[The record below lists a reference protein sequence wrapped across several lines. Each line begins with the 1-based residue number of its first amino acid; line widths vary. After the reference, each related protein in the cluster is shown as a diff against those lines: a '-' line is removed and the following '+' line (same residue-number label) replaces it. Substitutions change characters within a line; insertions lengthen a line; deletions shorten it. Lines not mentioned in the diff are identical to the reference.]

1 MRIAIYSGSFDIV
14 TEGHLW
20 MIKEGIR
27 LFDKLIVGIGTN
39 PSKQTLFDFKTRK
52 RLLESVCVEF
62 SDKVVIEDFGNLALV
77 QFARDKNAAYILR
90 GIRSVSDFDYERML
104 KNVNTDLDESIET
117 VFLIPPRYLAE
128 VSSSM
133 VKGMLQINGWE
144 TIIKRYVPEAMRD
157 ALIERFSCD
166 PVQVARYYA
175 GDIASVTLAQSYS
188 GAGRYYHNLQHIGN
202 CLKEFREVEA
212 TLSDSYSVLM
222 ALLFHDIVYN
232 SEARQ
237 PLANETASWELA
249 NQLCQFNELAAPTI
263 KNHILHTSHSYTG
276 DKNADTD
283 SICDIDMAIFGYSK
297 HEFDEYEANIRRE
310 YAFASDAQYTSGRLN
325 FLQTLLMRDAIF
337 KTDYFNKKYE
347 VSAKANIT
355 KLIDSIKQVM
365 QHGF

>member
-39 PSKQTLFDFKTRK
+39 PSKKTLFDFKTRK

-62 SDKVVIEDFGNLALV
+62 ADKVVIEDFGNLALV
-77 QFARDKNAAYILR
+77 QFARDKKAAYILR

-104 KNVNTDLDESIET
+104 KNINTDIDESIET
-117 VFLIPPRYLAE
+117 VFLMPPRHLAE
-128 VSSSM
+128 VSSSL

-144 TIIKRYVPEAMRD
+144 TIIKRYVPETMQY

-166 PVQVARYYA
+166 PVELARYYA
-175 GDIASVTLAQSYS
+175 GDTSSVILAQRYS
-188 GAGRYYHNLQHIGN
+188 GAGRYYHNLQHLEN
-202 CLKEFREVEA
+202 CLQEFRAVEA

-232 SEARQ
+232 PEARQ

-249 NQLCQFNELAAPTI
+249 NQLCQFNEPAVTTI

-283 SICDIDMAIFGYSK
+283 TVCDIDMTIFGYLEP
-297 HEFDEYEANIRRE
+297 EFYEYEANIRRE
-310 YAFASDAQYTSGRLN
+310 YAFANDAQYTSGRLS
-325 FLQTLLMRDAIF
+325 FLQTLLASDAIF
-337 KTDYFNKKYE
+337 QTDYFNKKYE
-347 VSAKANIT
+347 ASARVNISR
-355 KLIDSIKQVM
+355 LINQLKDGSY
-365 QHGF
+365 

>member
-52 RLLESVCVEF
+52 QLLESVCMEF
-62 SDKVVIEDFGNLALV
+62 ADKVVIEDFGNLALV

-117 VFLIPPRYLAE
+117 VFLIPPRHLAE

-144 TIIKRYVPEAMRD
+144 TIIKRYVPEATRD
-157 ALIERFSCD
+157 ALIVHFSCD

-175 GDIASVTLAQSYS
+175 GDIPSVILAQNYN
-188 GAGRYYHNLQHIGN
+188 GAGRYYHNLQHLEN
-202 CLKEFREVEA
+202 CLKDFRAVEA
-212 TLSDSYSVLM
+212 ILSDSYSVVM
-222 ALLFHDIVYN
+222 ALLFHDIIYN
-232 SEARQ
+232 AAARQ
-237 PLANETASWELA
+237 PLANEMASWELA
-249 NQLCQFNELAAPTI
+249 NQLCQFNEPAATTI
-263 KNHILHTSHSYTG
+263 KHHILHTSHNYIG

-283 SICDIDMAIFGYSK
+283 SVCDIDMAILGYSE

-310 YAFASDAQYTSGRLN
+310 YAFASDAEYTNGRLG
-325 FLQTLLMRDAIF
+325 FLQSLLARATIF
-337 KTDYFNKKYE
+337 KTDYFYNKYE
-347 VSAKANIT
+347 VSARANII
-355 KLIDSIKQVM
+355 KLIKQLNGV
-365 QHGF
+365 